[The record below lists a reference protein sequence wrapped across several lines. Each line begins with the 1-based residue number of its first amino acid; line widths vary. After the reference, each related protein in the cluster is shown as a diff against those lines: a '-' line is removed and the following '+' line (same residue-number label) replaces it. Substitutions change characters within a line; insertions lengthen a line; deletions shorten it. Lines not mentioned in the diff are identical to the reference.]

1 MRKIEFT
8 DKKGFFKIN
17 KPKNSISMFLMIKND
32 KNLIDSIQ
40 VIRRSGGERINYY
53 FIEGRS
59 DTLFIKQK

>member
-1 MRKIEFT
+1 
-8 DKKGFFKIN
+8 
-17 KPKNSISMFLMIKND
+17 MFLMIKND

-40 VIRRSGGERINYY
+40 VIRRSGGERINHY